1 MIKPLSLAFL
11 LLLLCG
17 HGAIVLAAGLPPG
30 LPQSAPVPGGVVL
43 LALDHD
49 GDAPPAVRYQDR
61 RVMVLR
67 GTGGWMA
74 VVGIPL
80 DAKPGKHAVETQNGG
95 RIDFEVHSKD
105 YAVQRI
111 TLANQRMVTPPQ
123 DELKRIFEETARIN
137 NAFAT
142 WSDDIL
148 DTLPFSLPAQGPESS
163 AFGLRRI
170 LNGEERRPHSGLDI
184 AAPAGAPVH
193 APADG
198 VVIDT
203 GDYYFNGR
211 SVFVD
216 HGQGLITMYCHL
228 EEIRVHSGQRV
239 TRGDL
244 LGTVGMTGRAT
255 GPHLHWTVSLNNA
268 RVDPHLFLAVGG
280 D

>member
-1 MIKPLSLAFL
+1 MMKLPALTLA

-17 HGAIVLAAGLPPG
+17 HGGTTLAADGLPLG
-30 LPQSAPVPGGVVL
+30 SPVPGGVVL
-43 LALDHD
+43 LPLDHR
-49 GDAPPAVRYQDR
+49 GDTPPEVRYQDR
-61 RVMVLR
+61 RVMTIR
-67 GTGGWMA
+67 GTEGWTA

-80 DAKPGKHAVETQNGG
+80 EAKPGTHAIETRNGA
-95 RIDFEVHSKD
+95 RIDFAVQNKD
-105 YAVQRI
+105 YAVQRL

-142 WSDDIL
+142 WSEDSI
-148 DTLPFSLPAQGPESS
+148 DTLPFSLPAEGPESS

-170 LNGEERRPHSGLDI
+170 LNGEERRPHSGIDI
-184 AAPAGAPVH
+184 AAPTGAPVH
-193 APADG
+193 APASG
-198 VVIDT
+198 IVIDT

-211 SVFVD
+211 TVFVD

-228 EEIRVHSGQRV
+228 EEIRVQSGQRLA
-239 TRGDL
+239 RGDL

>member
-1 MIKPLSLAFL
+1 MIKPPALAFV
-11 LLLLCG
+11 LLLLCSEG
-17 HGAIVLAAGLPPG
+17 GIALAASG
-30 LPQSAPVPGGVVL
+30 LPQGAPVPGGVVL

-49 GDAPPAVRYQDR
+49 GETPPVVHYQDR
-61 RVMVLR
+61 RVMV
-67 GTGGWMA
+67 THNADGWTA
-74 VVGIPL
+74 VIGIPL
-80 DAKPGKHAVETQNGG
+80 DAKPGTHAAETGNGG
-95 RIDFEVHSKD
+95 RIDFEVRGKD

-111 TLANQRMVTPPQ
+111 TLSNQRMVTPPQ

-142 WSDDIL
+142 WSEDLI
-148 DTLPFSLPAQGPESS
+148 DTLPFSLPAEGPESS

-170 LNGEERRPHSGLDI
+170 FNGEERRPHSGIDI

-193 APADG
+193 APAGG

-211 SVFVD
+211 TVFID

-228 EEIRVHSGQRV
+228 DEIHARVGQRLE
-239 TRGDL
+239 RGDP
-244 LGTVGMTGRAT
+244 LGTIGMSGRAT